1 MFKTK
6 LFNYTVDFSPAYNFL
21 VQ

>member
-6 LFNYTVDFSPAYNFL
+6 LL
-21 VQ
+21 

>member
-6 LFNYTVDFSPAYNFL
+6 PIF
-21 VQ
+21 

>member
-6 LFNYTVDFSPAYNFL
+6 NFFIL
-21 VQ
+21 